1 VAVDRVASGPF
12 AHVLGYPRATPR
24 QLAARAAALRALGV
38 TGVSLEGPVVLGGA
52 RVLGKGYASVVL
64 AARWRR
70 RDVALKVRRTDS
82 PRRTML
88 AEARLLALANAA
100 GAGPRLLARSRN
112 ALVMERA
119 AGVTIG
125 EWLSSP
131 AARGARAVRAVVR
144 RTLESCRA
152 LDIAGIDHGELSSPS
167 RHVMVGGG
175 HGITIVDFESA
186 STSRRVSNVTSA
198 AQALLVGASLSG
210 PVRRACSLPG
220 RGEAVDLLRAYKS
233 SMSDASFAGLLGG
246 MGL

>member
-1 VAVDRVASGPF
+1 MAADRLASGPF
-12 AHVLGYPRATPR
+12 AHVLAYPRATRR
-24 QLAARAAALRALGV
+24 QLASRAAALRALGV

-119 AGVTIG
+119 AGVPIG

-131 AARGARAVRAVVR
+131 AARRARAVRKVVR
-144 RTLESCRA
+144 RTLESCRD
-152 LDIAGIDHGELSSPS
+152 LDRAGIDHGELSSPS
-167 RHVMVGGG
+167 RHVIVGDGLDV
-175 HGITIVDFESA
+175 TLVDFESA
-186 STSRRVSNVTSA
+186 STSRRASNVTSA
-198 AQALLVGASLSG
+198 AQALLIGASLSA
-210 PVRRACSLPG
+210 PVRRACDLPG
-220 RGEAVDLLRAYKS
+220 RERAVALLRAYKS
-233 SMSDASFAGLLGG
+233 SMSDESFAGLLGG
-246 MGL
+246 MKL